1 MRSDAKKN
9 YDLLLEVG
17 REVVAEQGTEASL
30 RDVAR
35 KAGVGIGTLYRH
47 FPTREALL
55 QALLRESFD
64 RVTTRAE
71 ALEASGPVDDALVS
85 WLREMVALT
94 HSHRGLIASM
104 TAAIADPDSALHA
117 SCVTLRGSGTRLL
130 ARAQAEGRARRDID
144 GTDLLALVS
153 ALAWLNDQPSFA
165 PRVDHLFGVIA
176 NAILVAPGDA
186 AGLTYGSSAHPQTP
200 SSPKSSP

>member
-1 MRSDAKKN
+1 MRPDAKKN
-9 YDLLLEVG
+9 YDLLLEVARG
-17 REVVAEQGTEASL
+17 VIAEHGAEASL

-55 QALLRESFD
+55 ESLLRESFD
-64 RVTTRAE
+64 QVTSSAVQ
-71 ALEASGPVDDALVS
+71 LETTSSPDDALVA

-94 HSHRGLIASM
+94 HNHRGLIAAM
-104 TAAIADPDSALHA
+104 TTALDEEDSALHA
-117 SCVTLRGSGTRLL
+117 SCVMLRASGARLL
-130 ARAQAEGRARRDID
+130 ARAQAEGKARQDID

-165 PRVDHLFGVIA
+165 HRVQHLFDVISD
-176 NAILVAPGDA
+176 AILVE
-186 AGLTYGSSAHPQTP
+186 AGGAG
-200 SSPKSSP
+200 KSRN

>member
-1 MRSDAKKN
+1 MRADAKKN
-9 YDLLLEVG
+9 YELLLEIG

-55 QALLRESFD
+55 EALLRESFD
-64 RVTTRAE
+64 EVTARAQ
-71 ALEASGPVDDALVS
+71 ALETSGSADDALLT
-85 WLREMVALT
+85 WLRDMVTLT
-94 HSHRGLIASM
+94 HRHRGLIASM
-104 TAAIADPDSALHA
+104 TAAIADTDSALHD
-117 SCVTLRGSGTRLL
+117 SCVRLRGSGTRLL
-130 ARAQAEGRARRDID
+130 ARAQEEGRARRDID

-165 PRVDHLFGVIA
+165 ARVDHLFGVLA
-176 NAILVAPGDA
+176 NAIFVVPGQ
-186 AGLTYGSSAHPQTP
+186 GQG
-200 SSPKSSP
+200 